1 MKVLAIIIQRISSER
16 LVRKNLLPFAGKT
29 LLEWA
34 LIRATTTKQ
43 IDDTILVTDSQEMAA
58 VANRYGVEVM
68 IQPRDAPGFGTGGGG
83 GYAKNYVLD
92 KLGDRLKQYDAIV
105 DAFWNCLMK
114 PDDYDSMIDMY
125 KEKNAA
131 SVICMTRKND
141 SIQNLD
147 VGGNHYMG
155 IPVIKNRRQ
164 LTSCSESIQAVDMA
178 ERKRGRSSAEIE
190 AMEYFYELELWQRH
204 SDVDYQDEF
213 DVAEVL
219 FKKHI
224 LQNDEAE

>member
-1 MKVLAIIIQRISSER
+1 MKILAIIIQRISSER

-34 LIRATTTKQ
+34 LIRATTTQQ

-58 VANRYGVEVM
+58 VASGYGVEVM
-68 IQPRDAPGFGTGGGG
+68 IQPRDAPGFGTSGGG
-83 GYAKNYVLD
+83 GYAKNYVLE

-114 PDDYDSMIDMY
+114 PGDYDGMIDMY
-125 KEKNAA
+125 REKNAA
-131 SVICMTRKND
+131 FVLCMTRKNE
-141 SIQNLD
+141 SFQVLD
-147 VGGNHYMG
+147 VGGNHYLQV
-155 IPVIKNRRQ
+155 PVIKNRRQ
-164 LTSCSESIQAVDMA
+164 MIPCSESIQDVDMA
-178 ERKRGRSSAEIE
+178 ERIRGASSAEIE
-190 AMEYFYELELWQRH
+190 AMTYFYELELWQRH

-219 FKKHI
+219 FKKYI
-224 LQNDEAE
+224 LNNGEAE